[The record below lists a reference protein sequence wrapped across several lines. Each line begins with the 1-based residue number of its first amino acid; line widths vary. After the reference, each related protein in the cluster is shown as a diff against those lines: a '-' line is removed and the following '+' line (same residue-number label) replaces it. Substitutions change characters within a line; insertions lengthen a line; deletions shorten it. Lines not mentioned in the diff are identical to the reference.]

1 MNSTSSMVESEKN
14 NRTGKRIVGKREA
27 KKMTIPRLELG
38 ISRVSG
44 ERVSH
49 CTIQSC
55 FDSLPT
61 LYEAASALQQ
71 TIQSTNGKGKR
82 SRRVVRSRLQG
93 LAVVRHT
100 HISTHEHSLTERT
113 AGATGSSSP
122 SAPKRRRWTRS
133 GRTRTARNTPPP
145 ASSACPPPS
154 PTNQHRDLSAPHTDS
169 STRRH
174 PHTTDTRD

>member
-1 MNSTSSMVESEKN
+1 M
-14 NRTGKRIVGKREA
+14 EA
-27 KKMTIPRLELG
+27 KRMTIPRLELG

-61 LYEAASALQQ
+61 LYEAACALQQ
-71 TIQSTNGKGKR
+71 TTQSTNGKRKR
-82 SRRVVRSRLQG
+82 SRGVVRSRLQG

-113 AGATGSSSP
+113 VGATGSSSP

-133 GRTRTARNTPPP
+133 GRTRTARSTPPP
-145 ASSACPPPS
+145 ASSACPLPS
-154 PTNQHRDLSAPHTDS
+154 PMNQRRDSHTPHTDS
-169 STRRH
+169 STHRR